1 MEHGMPPEPLSVGGM
16 RPKKSG
22 RSRAIWP
29 VRPGLCWAAPS
40 GADHGVHRL
49 EDARGIVRQRCDGI
63 TQSVARDVRDLK
75 RIKDDGTTV
84 DYEVR
89 PEMAVAPAELSH
101 SQQRNDHA
109 SREIA
114 KPV

>member
-1 MEHGMPPEPLSVGGM
+1 MP
-16 RPKKSG
+16 
-22 RSRAIWP
+22 
-29 VRPGLCWAAPS
+29 PGLCGAAPS
-40 GADHGVHRL
+40 GADQGVHRL

-89 PEMAVAPAELSH
+89 PEMAVAPAEISH
-101 SQQRNDHA
+101 SQQRNDRA